1 MGKID
6 NRYARC
12 IGIECT
18 TTTGKTCLGSKEIIH
33 HCPNMHS
40 GVNLTCKMLLQ
51 VACVETCRENI
62 FISIQ
67 ITGIACCQYMIL
79 PFWFESKSCSYY
91 IHLMLQSQVKPVHI
105 TWRYPC
111 RLCKCKQKWKVKRPE
126 LILCQKEVKMV
137 KGQVKPHP
145 EAITT
150 TMTTLSIPIPQP
162 LISRSTKTM
171 EK

>member
-40 GVNLTCKMLLQ
+40 GVNLTFKMLLQ

-111 RLCKCKQKWKVKRPE
+111 RLCKCKQKWKGQSWFFVKRR
-126 LILCQKEVKMV
+126 LRWLKVKSNHTL
-137 KGQVKPHP
+137 KP
-145 EAITT
+145 
-150 TMTTLSIPIPQP
+150 SQPQWP
-162 LISRSTKTM
+162 HSQSPYHSPWYLGVPKLWKNR
-171 EK
+171 